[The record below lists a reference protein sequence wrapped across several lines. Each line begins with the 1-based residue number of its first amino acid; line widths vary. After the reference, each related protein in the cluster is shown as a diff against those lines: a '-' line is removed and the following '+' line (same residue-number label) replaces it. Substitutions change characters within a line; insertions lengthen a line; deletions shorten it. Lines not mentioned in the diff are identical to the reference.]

1 MSGLLAGSVAS
12 PITRG
17 AAVSRQQQSES
28 TVSDDQLIQA
38 LADRRSPEKA
48 KRAFQ
53 DLFATHGGL
62 VLGYCNRILADKTL
76 AEDVAQ
82 EVWMKVIQNA
92 DKYEARGQFR
102 PWLLTLSRN
111 TCFNVLRS
119 RKALDYEESID
130 SETNPSNAEGT
141 DPLTALLAES
151 DNRTVRDLIDSLP
164 TSQRTALSLLLIEE
178 LSYSDIAKAMGAS
191 LTAVK
196 TYIFRARKI
205 LEQELRS
212 RRTT

>member
-1 MSGLLAGSVAS
+1 MSKQK
-12 PITRG
+12 R
-17 AAVSRQQQSES
+17 SE
-28 TVSDDQLIQA
+28 TTMSDDQLIQA

-92 DKYEARGQFR
+92 DKYEGRGQFR

-119 RKALDYEESID
+119 RKSLNFQESMD
-130 SETNPSNAEGT
+130 SASDNSTT
-141 DPLTALLAES
+141 DEANPLTTLLAES

-178 LSYSDIAKAMGAS
+178 LSYSEIATAMGAS

-196 TYIFRARKI
+196 TYIFRARKT